1 MLRAVLTFLIAV
13 PMLMPPGMCI
23 CQFASAGS
31 ACSPSAP
38 LTAPLHDGGH
48 PASVDCCCDSC
59 RERAGAISAVSQE
72 EEKPRPP
79 DRPASPHPGKH
90 APGCPAALGDIPNKM
105 ATAAVM
111 LHLDASPAVGFVSA
125 VVPATA
131 PRSRDRDIENFAVVS
146 PPLFISHC
154 ALLI

>member
-1 MLRAVLTFLIAV
+1 MLRAVLTVLIAV
-13 PMLMPPGMCI
+13 PMLMPPGMCL
-23 CQFASAGS
+23 CQFASAAS

-38 LTAPLHDGGH
+38 LHDAGH

-72 EEKPRPP
+72 EEKPRPS

-105 ATAAVM
+105 ATAAVT

-125 VVPATA
+125 VVSATA
-131 PRSRDRDIENFAVVS
+131 PRSHDRDIETVAIIAL
-146 PPLFISHC
+146 PLFISHC